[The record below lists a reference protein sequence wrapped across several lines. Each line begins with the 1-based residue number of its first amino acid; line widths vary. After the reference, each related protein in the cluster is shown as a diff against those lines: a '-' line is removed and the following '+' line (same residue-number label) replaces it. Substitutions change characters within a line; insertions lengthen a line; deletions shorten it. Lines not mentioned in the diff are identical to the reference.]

1 MKNIFKLF
9 LTLMMICGLCA
20 CRSAQDKTAA
30 GIDASQLSG
39 KYKLVEMTDENGT
52 DITEDILLLEDHG
65 MIVTLALN
73 EDGSGQFDMF
83 GELSDITWTES
94 AILMNGEEVAMAYAD
109 GVLTLTNMSG
119 KPNTMKFNRVKND

>member
-1 MKNIFKLF
+1 
-9 LTLMMICGLCA
+9 MMICGLCA